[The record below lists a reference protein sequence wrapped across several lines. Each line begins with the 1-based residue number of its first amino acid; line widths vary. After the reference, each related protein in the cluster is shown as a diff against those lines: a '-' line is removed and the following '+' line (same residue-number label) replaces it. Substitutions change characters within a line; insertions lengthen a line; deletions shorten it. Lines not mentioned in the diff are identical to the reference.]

1 MKAVETK
8 KKKKQRGTLLSRLN
22 LMFMTLFAGAAA
34 VIFLMPTVLTITN
47 SFMSQTE
54 ISANY
59 GVIFSAATDG
69 KTFISKEV
77 NLKFIPD
84 IVSGSQYI
92 TVLLKSPDYLL
103 KFWNAMILTVPIV
116 LFQIVVALGASYSF
130 ARLTGRIKEIIFFL
144 YIVVMLMPYQVTLV
158 PNYLVSDKLGLL
170 NTRLAVILPG
180 IFSPFAVYLLT
191 KAMRRIPKVYYE
203 AAMLDGA
210 SEFKIFTD
218 ISLPMVSSSLFSVML
233 LIFIDYWNMV
243 EQPLILLSDETLHPL
258 SVFLS
263 KINTQETGLAFAVA
277 VIYMMP
283 SLLLFLYG
291 EDALVEGI
299 ASSATLK

>member
-1 MKAVETK
+1 
-8 KKKKQRGTLLSRLN
+8 
-22 LMFMTLFAGAAA
+22 
-34 VIFLMPTVLTITN
+34 
-47 SFMSQTE
+47 
-54 ISANY
+54 
-59 GVIFSAATDG
+59 
-69 KTFISKEV
+69 
-77 NLKFIPD
+77 
-84 IVSGSQYI
+84 
-92 TVLLKSPDYLL
+92 
-103 KFWNAMILTVPIV
+103 MILTVPIV

-130 ARLTGRIKEIIFFL
+130 ARLTGRLKEIIFFL

-210 SEFKIFTD
+210 SEFVIFTN

>member
-8 KKKKQRGTLLSRLN
+8 KKRRRGTLLSRIN
-22 LMFMTLFAGAAA
+22 LLLMTLFAGTAA
-34 VIFLMPTVLTITN
+34 VIFLLPTVLTITN

-130 ARLTGRIKEIIFFL
+130 ARLTGRLKEIIFFL

-210 SEFKIFTD
+210 SEFVIFTN